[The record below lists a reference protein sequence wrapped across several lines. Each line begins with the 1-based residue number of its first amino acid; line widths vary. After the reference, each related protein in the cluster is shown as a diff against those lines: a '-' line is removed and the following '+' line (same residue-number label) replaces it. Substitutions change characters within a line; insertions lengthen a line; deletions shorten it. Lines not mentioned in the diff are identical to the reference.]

1 MASIKLKG
9 DTSGEVTIQAP
20 AVAGTTTLNLPATSS
35 TLATQNALG
44 VRNLIING
52 DMRIAQRG
60 TSLTSIAGS
69 GYDSVDRFLMN
80 INAGYANIASIQQN
94 LNSISPPTDFTNY
107 VGITIDTAT
116 TPDESASKQFFN
128 FRHQIEQH
136 IINHLNFG
144 TANAKTITV
153 SFWVRSSL
161 TGTFAFSL
169 RNGTPNRSYVT
180 TYTINSADTWE
191 KKTITINGDTTGT
204 WNQAENVLGMTV
216 NWAHGNTDPYL
227 TSTIN
232 EWQDGSLTGY
242 TGQVNLVETQNATW
256 YITGVQLEV
265 GDTAT
270 PFEHRPYDM
279 ELARCKRYYER
290 ITAPNS
296 YTRFAVGQCVA
307 STQGKTL
314 LHFTEKRAVPSIAF
328 TTASLYMV
336 GANTGGG
343 LLCTAITSEQ
353 PSYKTVG
360 IVANVSSGL
369 SAGNATYVAAN
380 NTTSAYI
387 EISSEL

>member
-1 MASIKLKG
+1 MASINLQG
-9 DTSGEVTIQAP
+9 DTSGSISISAP
-20 AVAGTTTLNLPATSS
+20 SVAGSNTLTLPATTQ

-52 DMRIAQRG
+52 DMNIAQRATSASGLTTTGYYTLDRWKFVPNAMGTWTMSQDTDVPSGQGFSSSLKLQCTTADASPAAADYLRIYQKIEAQMLQHLKYG
-60 TSLTSIAGS
+60 TSSAEKVTFSFWVKSNKTGTYTVRIYAE
-69 GYDSVDRFLMN
+69 D
-80 INAGYANIASIQQN
+80 NARHIVNTY
-94 LNSISPPTDFTNY
+94 
-107 VGITIDTAT
+107 TIDT
-116 TPDESASKQFFN
+116 
-128 FRHQIEQH
+128 
-136 IINHLNFG
+136 
-144 TANAKTITV
+144 
-153 SFWVRSSL
+153 
-161 TGTFAFSL
+161 
-169 RNGTPNRSYVT
+169 
-180 TYTINSADTWE
+180 ADTWE
-191 KKTITINGDTTGT
+191 KKTITFNADTTGT
-204 WNQAENVLGMTV
+204 INNDNGSGFQCDWWFGTGSSYQGGGAATDWESSTGTKIADGLTV
-216 NWAHGNTDPYL
+216 NLADS
-227 TSTIN
+227 TSNYIN
-232 EWQDGSLTGY
+232 
-242 TGQVNLVETQNATW
+242 
-256 YITGVQLEV
+256 ITGVQLEV

-279 ELARCKRYYER
+279 ELERCKRYYER

-307 STQGKTL
+307 TTQSKTL